1 MGKTLSDPVRPRRRY
16 DSPLR
21 RQRAAETR
29 DRIVSAGAALLHG
42 FPVWNWRALTARA
55 VAERAGV
62 NERTVYRHFPSER
75 ALRDAVLARLEE
87 EAGVDLEGLTLEGV
101 GEITAR
107 ILEYASAFPLEPR
120 TERDETVAAAN
131 ARQREALLDA
141 VTHATAGWNTDD
153 RTTAA
158 AMFDVLWS
166 VVSYERLVSD
176 WGLAPKQAIGAITWV
191 IGLLREAIEAGTPP
205 SSGRPPDRHQ

>member
-1 MGKTLSDPVRPRRRY
+1 MGQTLSDPVRPRRRY

-29 DRIVSAGAALLHG
+29 ERIVAAGAALLHG
-42 FPVWNWRALTARA
+42 FPIWNWRALTARA

-75 ALRDAVLARLEE
+75 VLRDAVLARLEE

-101 GEITAR
+101 GTITAR
-107 ILEYASAFPLEPR
+107 ILEYASAFPLEAR

-131 ARQREALLDA
+131 ARQRDALLGA
-141 VTHATAGWNTDD
+141 VTPATAGWGTDE
-153 RTTAA
+153 RTAA
-158 AMFDVLWS
+158 AAMLDVLWS

-176 WGLAPKQAIGAITWV
+176 WGLEPAQAIGAITWV
-191 IGLLREAIEAGTPP
+191 IGLLKGAIEAGTKPSPTPP
-205 SSGRPPDRHQ
+205 QARSR